1 MPNYTVQLRRGTAAE
16 HSSFTGAAGEVTVN
30 TTRNSVH
37 VHDGSTAGGTELA
50 TKSSVDNL
58 SSNSII
64 DADSDTH
71 VKVEATTDSD
81 TIDFTVAG
89 TTIAKMEAT
98 GLIPTVNSNGTTGFD
113 LGSTSFQWRDV
124 YVSSGSLYING
135 SKALSDDSG
144 TITFSADN
152 DQAITIKTTGT
163 GATTMQSENAVNIT
177 TTGGSSDIALTAG
190 AQIELNS
197 DVVMAATKT
206 ITCAGGNDLRIA
218 SPVDF
223 RAQNLSNI
231 NSIVGALTI
240 TGDLVVSGTTT
251 TVNSETVTIDD
262 NILVLNNNATG
273 SATQSGGIEIERGDD
288 ANKQLLWNETDDK
301 WSVGSETFVAGT
313 FEGTATS
320 AQYAD
325 LAERYHSGAAMEA
338 GTVVCFGGENEIE
351 ECAEAG
357 CTRVA
362 GIVQQHQRT

>member
-64 DADSDTH
+64 DADADTH
-71 VKVEATTDSD
+71 VKVETTTDAD

-124 YVSSGSLYING
+124 YASSGSLYING

-152 DQAITIKTTGT
+152 DQAITIKTTG
-163 GATTMQSENAVNIT
+163 
-177 TTGGSSDIALTAG
+177 
-190 AQIELNS
+190 
-197 DVVMAATKT
+197 K
-206 ITCAGGNDLRIA
+206 
-218 SPVDF
+218 
-223 RAQNLSNI
+223 
-231 NSIVGALTI
+231 
-240 TGDLVVSGTTT
+240 
-251 TVNSETVTIDD
+251 
-262 NILVLNNNATG
+262 
-273 SATQSGGIEIERGDD
+273 
-288 ANKQLLWNETDDK
+288 
-301 WSVGSETFVAGT
+301 
-313 FEGTATS
+313 
-320 AQYAD
+320 
-325 LAERYHSGAAMEA
+325 
-338 GTVVCFGGENEIE
+338 
-351 ECAEAG
+351 
-357 CTRVA
+357 
-362 GIVQQHQRT
+362 